1 MLLLLS
7 KLGKMCRVGV
17 CHKAMV
23 RKITMNSNVGYYGW
37 QNTRNTGGFHRE
49 LPEGVKPTHIIV
61 GAGSAGCVL
70 ANRLTENPDNRVLLL
85 EAGPKD
91 HWWKWKIHM
100 PAALMYN
107 LCNNR
112 YNWFYHTMAQK
123 NMNDRVIYWPRGR
136 VWGGSSS
143 LNAMVYVRG
152 HPYDYDRW
160 EREGA
165 AGWSYKNVLPY
176 FKKAQTHELSTGP
189 DDPYRGHNGP
199 LHVMQGKCENPL
211 HQAFLKAGEEIGI
224 GYTEDMN
231 GCRQEGLGPMDMTI
245 KDGTRCS
252 SSVAYLKDILDRPNL
267 YTTSGITCTK
277 ILFNGK
283 KAVGVEIIK
292 QQKFVWSD
300 DIDSGNKDNVYCE
313 DMVILCGGAINS
325 PQLLMLSGVGP
336 SKHISAFCIPLVQDM
351 PGVGANLQDHLEI
364 YIQQVEHPDIQYH
377 FLPSTVHH
385 DGRVAGSCHAFQLH
399 AGPMRSKSIGKLGLR
414 TVDPR
419 RPPLLDPNYLDKEE
433 DFIEF
438 RKAIRHSREVFAQ
451 KAFDEFRG
459 DELAPGKDCVS
470 DEQLDEF
477 IRTNSASAYH
487 PCGTCKM
494 GSSTDSNAVV
504 DPETMSVHG
513 LEGLKVVD
521 ASVMP
526 SIVSGNLNAPTIM
539 IAERAADLIMGNRM
553 LSPEN
558 PPIWKPER

>member
-1 MLLLLS
+1 
-7 KLGKMCRVGV
+7 
-17 CHKAMV
+17 
-23 RKITMNSNVGYYGW
+23 MNSNVGYYGW
-37 QNTRNTGGFHRE
+37 QHTRNTGGFHRE

-123 NMNDRVIYWPRGR
+123 NMNDRLIYWPRGR

-189 DDPYRGHNGP
+189 DDPYRGHDGP

-211 HQAFLKAGEEIGI
+211 HQAFLKAGEEIGV

-231 GCRQEGLGPMDMTI
+231 GYRQEGFGPMDMTI
-245 KDGTRCS
+245 KDGMRCS

-267 YTTSGITCTK
+267 YTTSEITCTK

-300 DIDSGNKDNVYCE
+300 DIDSGNKDNIYCE

-336 SKHISAFCIPLVQDM
+336 RKHISAFCIPLVQDM

-364 YIQQVEHPDIQYH
+364 YIQQKCKKPITLHNQSSWRYPHNMIRHGLQWFTNKSGVCASSHLESGGFIRSSDDVEHPDIQYH

-399 AGPMRSKSIGKLGLR
+399 AGPMRSKSIGKMGLR

-459 DELAPGKDCVS
+459 DELAPGKDCV
-470 DEQLDEF
+470 
-477 IRTNSASAYH
+477 
-487 PCGTCKM
+487 
-494 GSSTDSNAVV
+494 TDKQVY
-504 DPETMSVHG
+504 
-513 LEGLKVVD
+513 
-521 ASVMP
+521 
-526 SIVSGNLNAPTIM
+526 
-539 IAERAADLIMGNRM
+539 
-553 LSPEN
+553 
-558 PPIWKPER
+558 